1 MNKHIPVLLE
11 ESVEFLNIKPK
22 GVYVDLTL
30 GEAGHTKK
38 ILEANPDCYVYGID
52 RDQRAID
59 YGEDV
64 LSEFAGRFTLVKTD
78 FASFRSQL
86 ALHKVGKVDGI
97 LLDLGVSTVQVLS
110 SERGFSY
117 TNDGQLDMRMDTS
130 SELNAKKVIN
140 TFSKDDLKRIIYEF
154 GEEKKAGYYA
164 EQIVSKRPLET
175 TAELAEI
182 IGKHNKKSL
191 SRVFQ
196 AFRIYVNKE
205 LEQISEV
212 LPKAIDALNKGGRL
226 VVISYHSKEDRIVKN
241 LFKQYSEGCVCPPG
255 LPECV
260 CGHQA
265 KLNILTKK
273 PVIPS
278 EAEIINNNRSRSA
291 KLRVAERR

>member
-1 MNKHIPVLLE
+1 MTKHIPVLLD
-11 ESVEFLNIKPK
+11 ESIDLLNIKSN

-38 ILEANPDCYVYGID
+38 ILESNPDCFVFGID

-59 YGEDV
+59 YGTKV
-64 LSEFAGRFTLVKTD
+64 LSDFMGRFTLIKTD
-78 FASFRSQL
+78 FASFRSEL

-110 SERGFSY
+110 AERGFSY

-130 SELNAKKVIN
+130 SELSAKKVIN
-140 TFSKDDLKRIIYEF
+140 TFSRDELKRIIYEF

-164 EQIVSKRPLET
+164 SQIEKNRPLET

-182 IGKHNKKSL
+182 IGKHDKKSL

-196 AFRIYVNKE
+196 AFRIFVNKE

-212 LPKAIDALNKGGRL
+212 IPKAIDALKIGGRL
-226 VVISYHSKEDRIVKN
+226 VIISYHSKEDRIVKS
-241 LFKQYSEGCVCPPG
+241 LFKQYAESCICPPG
-255 LPECV
+255 LPECT

-265 KLNILTKK
+265 KLKILTKK
-273 PVIPS
+273 PITPS
-278 EAEIINNNRSRSA
+278 ELEIEKNNRARSA

>member
-1 MNKHIPVLLE
+1 MNKHIPVLLK
-11 ESVEFLNIKPK
+11 ESVEFLNIKSK

-117 TNDGQLDMRMDTS
+117 TNEGQLDMRMDTS

-140 TFSKDDLKRIIYEF
+140 SFSKDELKRIIYEF

-196 AFRIYVNKE
+196 AFRIFVNNE

-212 LPKAIDALNKGGRL
+212 IPKAIDALNKGGRL

-273 PVIPS
+273 PIIPS